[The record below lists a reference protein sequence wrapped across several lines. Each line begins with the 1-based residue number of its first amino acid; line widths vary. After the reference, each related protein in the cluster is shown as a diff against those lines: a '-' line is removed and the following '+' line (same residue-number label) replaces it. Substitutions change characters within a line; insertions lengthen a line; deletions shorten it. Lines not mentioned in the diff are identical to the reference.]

1 MDLDE
6 RLNKILNKKGKF
18 QLNMILYSFNWYIS
32 FEKMALIFSEKLE
45 FLHYPTPIS
54 RLIPTPRVI
63 WV

>member
-45 FLHYPTPIS
+45 FPVLM
-54 RLIPTPRVI
+54 RA
-63 WV
+63 